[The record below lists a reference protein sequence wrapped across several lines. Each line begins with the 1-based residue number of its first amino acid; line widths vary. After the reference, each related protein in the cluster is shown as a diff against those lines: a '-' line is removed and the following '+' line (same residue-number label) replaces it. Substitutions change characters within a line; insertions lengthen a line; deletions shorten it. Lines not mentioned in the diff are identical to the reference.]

1 MAGNEVLHNQLL
13 SLVCVCCSVLFLCME
28 KTTMCI
34 KRPYLILM
42 TLAAK
47 EYTKILHL
55 SFEILIET
63 DNLRGALHQLIISWG
78 VASSG

>member
-1 MAGNEVLHNQLL
+1 
-13 SLVCVCCSVLFLCME
+13 
-28 KTTMCI
+28 MCI